1 MTVPFFSYSPLSP
14 PATTKEIDLTFAY
27 NETGY
32 LQWYMNNQT
41 FRANYE
47 YVQPSTQDI
56 KD

>member
-1 MTVPFFSYSPLSP
+1 MTVPYYIYSPLGP
-14 PATTKEIDLTFAY
+14 PDTTKEIDITFRA

-47 YVQPSTQDI
+47 YV
-56 KD
+56 